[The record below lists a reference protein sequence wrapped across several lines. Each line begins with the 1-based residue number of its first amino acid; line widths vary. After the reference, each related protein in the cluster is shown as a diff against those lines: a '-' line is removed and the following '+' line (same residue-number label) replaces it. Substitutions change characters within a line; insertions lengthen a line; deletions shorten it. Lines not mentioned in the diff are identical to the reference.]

1 MGSVGLSQS
10 NPVSQI
16 LETVA
21 HQLADIFHP
30 EDLFIT
36 HLNGVV
42 NRKVMFL
49 KI

>member
-1 MGSVGLSQS
+1 MSQS
-10 NPVSQI
+10 
-16 LETVA
+16 LGTVA
-21 HQLADIFHP
+21 HQPTDIFQS

-42 NRKVMFL
+42 NREVMFL

>member
-1 MGSVGLSQS
+1 MSQS
-10 NPVSQI
+10 
-16 LETVA
+16 LEEAA
-21 HQLADIFHP
+21 HQLADISQS

-49 KI
+49 KTEKWKT